1 LSLEIPESAECIE
14 DCLKEYT
21 KKIRLDEENMWTC
34 DQCHQRVQPEK
45 QTRLWKVSDVL
56 IILLKRFKNG
66 MIRTKIDRFIE
77 YPMVLDLKE
86 FNMNYGKKRKNT
98 YALQSFAVHDGSL
111 GGGHYYAICKN
122 YLDDNWY
129 QYNDTH
135 VTELDDDDILN
146 YSPYLFF
153 YKRQ

>member
-1 LSLEIPESAECIE
+1 
-14 DCLKEYT
+14 
-21 KKIRLDEENMWTC
+21 M
-34 DQCHQRVQPEK
+34 
-45 QTRLWKVSDVL
+45 
-56 IILLKRFKNG
+56 
-66 MIRTKIDRFIE
+66 
-77 YPMVLDLKE
+77 
-86 FNMNYGKKRKNT
+86 
-98 YALQSFAVHDGSL
+98 HDGSL

-135 VTELDDDDILN
+135 VNKLSEENILN

>member
-1 LSLEIPESAECIE
+1 
-14 DCLKEYT
+14 
-21 KKIRLDEENMWTC
+21 
-34 DQCHQRVQPEK
+34 
-45 QTRLWKVSDVL
+45 
-56 IILLKRFKNG
+56 
-66 MIRTKIDRFIE
+66 
-77 YPMVLDLKE
+77 MVLDLKK
-86 FNMNYGKKRKNT
+86 FNMNYGVKKNT

-135 VTELDDDDILN
+135 VTRLDEDDILD
-146 YSPYLFF
+146 YAPYLFF